1 MSNSLSSSRLKNF
14 GEGGKAI
21 MKVYALF
28 EVKDDDCEKG
38 ELDTSKVFLN
48 EDDAVKELCNVS
60 GCWYIEELEVKV

>member
-1 MSNSLSSSRLKNF
+1 
-14 GEGGKAI
+14 

-28 EVKDDDCEKG
+28 EVKGADYEKG
-38 ELDTSKVFLN
+38 ELDNSRIFLN

>member
-1 MSNSLSSSRLKNF
+1 
-14 GEGGKAI
+14 